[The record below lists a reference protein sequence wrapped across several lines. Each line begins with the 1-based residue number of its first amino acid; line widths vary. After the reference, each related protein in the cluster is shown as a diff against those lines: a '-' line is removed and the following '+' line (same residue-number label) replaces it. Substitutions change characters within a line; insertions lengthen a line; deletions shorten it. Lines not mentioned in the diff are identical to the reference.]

1 MTINDEILKLYRD
14 YNDAMAAD
22 DTVALDRLLAPD
34 FTLTHMTGYVQPRA
48 EWLRELRLGT
58 MHYFSSIEDHVE
70 MTATAAGWRV
80 VGQNRVT
87 ASIHG
92 SGKYAWPLNT
102 VMVVEQVD
110 GRWQIMSAV
119 VTTY

>member
-1 MTINDEILKLYRD
+1 MMNDEILNLYRD
-14 YNDAMAAD
+14 YNDAMATD
-22 DTVALDRLLAPD
+22 DTVALDRLLAPH
-34 FTLTHMTGYVQPRA
+34 FTLTHMTGEVQPRA

-58 MHYFSSIEDHVE
+58 MHYFSSVEDHVE
-70 MTATAAGWRV
+70 MTATDAGWRV

-87 ASIHG
+87 ASIRGG
-92 SGKYAWPLNT
+92 SKYTWPLNT
-102 VMVVEQVD
+102 VMIVEQSA